1 MDHLKPLRCQVT
13 RRLSSQWLLL
23 SCDQGHLCSA
33 ILNIYIH
40 IFTSVEPYYYQGITM
55 DNMKLMDI

>member
-1 MDHLKPLRCQVT
+1 MDHLKPLRFKVT

-40 IFTSVEPYYYQGITM
+40 IFTSVELYYVYSLCFDWLNFIE
-55 DNMKLMDI
+55 